1 MGCGIHKAWCQLKWE
16 RYVFNCIVSYYSC
29 YICVCWCFWLQF
41 FTILFPNP
49 PLPSDTHYYLG
60 LESKELLQKH
70 WFEEGCQK
78 QSLSFIFLYVHL
90 IGQKVLFWNVWSNWV
105 DINYAQAHQGNWIVV
120 IFWFKKSANFVTN
133 LVVGKFCLAVILASK
148 LFPPI
153 MAQLPC
159 LHLSMKAQFISHQ
172 VKTLVHKNLFLINFH
187 LLKSI
192 KEYWP
197 SNFHTML
204 YFSQDFFSAPFPHNL
219 TQHSK
224 NVRLLLA
231 SYKRLQLSE
240 EMAELGRRSPHQK
253 LSDKKFKADIW
264 VSA

>member
-172 VKTLVHKNLFLINFH
+172 VKT
-187 LLKSI
+187 
-192 KEYWP
+192 
-197 SNFHTML
+197 
-204 YFSQDFFSAPFPHNL
+204 FSAPLLHNL
-219 TQHSK
+219 THSK
-224 NVRLLLA
+224 NILLLLA

-253 LSDKKFKADIW
+253 LTDKKFKADIW